1 MSFSSKVKE
10 ELYQTE
16 TQTRHCQLAELSAIL
31 QFSGKL
37 RRKKNGTKNS
47 FFLEISTENSLV
59 ARKCFT
65 LMKKAFNID
74 TSITV
79 RQNGKQAK
87 SVSYLLTIQKPQ
99 DVCDILMTLKWYEEL
114 FEREKENVLTH
125 SLLLKGNC
133 CKRSFLRGVYLT
145 IGSMS
150 DPEKSYHLEF
160 VCQREEDARQLVAIL
175 KDFSLDAKIVLRKKY
190 FVVYLKEGEGIVDL
204 LNIMEAHIALMELE
218 NTRILK
224 EMRNSINRRVN
235 CEAANITKTVNASAR
250 QVEDILYI
258 KEHYGFENLPDN
270 LCEIAMVR
278 LENPDATLKELG
290 ELLSPKVG
298 KSGVNHRLRK
308 LMEIAERLKVSK

>member
-10 ELYQTE
+10 ELYCAVSQA
-16 TQTRHCQLAELSAIL
+16 RHCQLAELSAIL
-31 QFSGKL
+31 QFCGKL
-37 RRKKNGTKNS
+37 KRRKCGTKKQ
-47 FFLEISTENSLV
+47 FFLEIYTENKLV

-79 RQNGKQAK
+79 RQNSKQSK
-87 SVSYLLTIQKPQ
+87 SVSYLLTIQRPQ
-99 DVCDILMTLKWYEEL
+99 DVTDILKTLKWHEEL
-114 FEREKENVLTH
+114 LEGEKENVLTH

-133 CKRSFLRGVYLT
+133 CKRAFLRGTYLT

-160 VCQREEDARQLVAIL
+160 VCQREEDAKQLVSIL

-270 LCEIAMVR
+270 LCEIAIVR

-290 ELLSPKVG
+290 EMLNPKVG

-308 LMEIAERLKVSK
+308 LMEIAERLKVSN